1 MRLPILALLF
11 TACGV
16 ASSPSPVDAPIQP
29 TASDSSSLYDLGWTL
44 EDADRDV
51 RLDHHRGHPTLISMF
66 YTSCPMA
73 CPLLIE
79 RIHTVERRLSP
90 TAKAQTRVMMVSLDP
105 ANDTRDVL
113 ARTYEERG
121 LDRDAWTLARV
132 DDERVRELAATLGIP
147 YRQAADGGFNHASV
161 IVLLDG
167 DGRMVRRVDGADAPI
182 EDLIGAIE
190 AMVTR

>member
-1 MRLPILALLF
+1 MRLSILALLLA
-11 TACGV
+11 ACGV
-16 ASSPSPVDAPIQP
+16 TTTPPPADAPAEP
-29 TASDSSSLYDLGWTL
+29 AAPEGASLYDLGWTL
-44 EDADRDV
+44 EASEGEV
-51 RLDHHRGHPTLISMF
+51 RLDRYRGHPTLISMF

-79 RIHTVERRLSP
+79 RIHTVERALSA

-105 ANDTRDVL
+105 ANDTRAVL
-113 ARTYEERG
+113 ARTYEERA

-132 DDERVRELAATLGIP
+132 DDDRVRELAATLGIP

-167 DGRMVRRVDGADAPI
+167 DGHMVRRVDGADAPI
-182 EDLIGAIE
+182 EDLLRDIE
-190 AMVTR
+190 TMVAP